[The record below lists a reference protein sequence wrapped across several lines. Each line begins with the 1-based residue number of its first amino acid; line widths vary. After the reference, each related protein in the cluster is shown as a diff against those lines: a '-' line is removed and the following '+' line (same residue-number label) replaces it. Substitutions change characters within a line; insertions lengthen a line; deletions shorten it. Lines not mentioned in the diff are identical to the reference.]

1 MNLVGKI
8 FIVLILI
15 LSTVF
20 MTMGI
25 MVYSTQHNWQETVMG
40 GPNGTPVGLKQQLA
54 DARTEQ
60 QKLKDE
66 IAKYENALAIEKQT
80 HFEALAKLETERN
93 TIKAQLDAQQQDLT
107 KAHTSLSE
115 ATTALKVQSDVVTSI
130 RKEESDLRADIRQA
144 NQLTDDELKKATAA
158 EDKLNIATGQLTD
171 LKQRNDQLALDV
183 AKAKLLLSKVGM
195 TIEDAANGQPP
206 AVHGRIIALDKD
218 NHVEITLGTDDG
230 LRLGNTLEIYRGDKY
245 LGRMQVLEAEP
256 HRAIGKVM
264 KEYQQDVIR
273 NGDEVA
279 TRLKA

>member
-1 MNLVGKI
+1 
-8 FIVLILI
+8 
-15 LSTVF
+15 
-20 MTMGI
+20 MGV
-25 MVYSTQHNWQETVMG
+25 MVYSTQHNWQETVTG
-40 GPNGTPVGLKQQLA
+40 GPNGTPVGLQKQLS
-54 DARTEQ
+54 DARAEQ
-60 QKLKDE
+60 QRLKDE
-66 IAKYENALAIEKQT
+66 IAKYENALAIEKQS

-93 TIKAQLDAQQQDLT
+93 DLKSSVDHQQEELS
-107 KAHTSLSE
+107 KVRASLSE
-115 ATTALKVQSDVVTSI
+115 ATTAVKVQQGVVTSI

-171 LKQRNDQLALDV
+171 LKQRNSQLAFDV
-183 AKAKLLLSKVGM
+183 AKAKLLLGKVGM

-206 AVHGRIIALDKD
+206 TVHGRIIALDKD

-256 HRAIGKVM
+256 HRAIGKVI
-264 KEYQQDVIR
+264 KEFQQDVIR